1 MNVPTGLWLA
11 KMPSPA
17 TTWKWYSV
25 PARTS
30 MRATNDG
37 WPPTSSDM
45 IEEALSISGGV
56 PSDCQKLTSDGT
68 APATRYA
75 TKATFPALASTDRT
89 VISGPR
95 STWRIGGGLSKTA
108 GTPSGQP
115 SGGGVRSQTVRNGT
129 RSTSA
134 MSTGVTI
141 GGSPIVPGIGR
152 RLVAGLLALGQARA
166 ARDGRRRGAG
176 LGRRLRAAAEQRDVG
191 VDRHR
196 RDAARREGPRGD
208 DLVVAAEPE
217 RERLERVGRPP
228 AAPVRA
234 ASQRIDDVVRGRACR
249 NRPGRS
255 RRCRRRAGT
264 TRASGASAGAAAARS
279 CPGRRR
285 RRRPAG
291 SPGTSGR

>member
-1 MNVPTGLWLA
+1 MTAEQAPADWSPSLKSGGAIASVARWAYGERPWSSLNVGSAFEASATSNVFTPDPVVNVPTGLWLA

-37 WPPTSSDM
+37 WPPTSSDT
-45 IEEALSISGGV
+45 IDEALSISAGV

-68 APATRYA
+68 EPATRYA

-115 SGGGVRSQTVRNGT
+115 SGGGVTSQTVRNGT

-141 GGSPIVPGIGR
+141 GGSPIVPGSVGGSSPASSPSGR
-152 RLVAGLLALGQARA
+152 PAPLGTGVGEAP
-166 ARDGRRRGAG
+166 G
-176 LGRRLRAAAEQRDVG
+176 LGVDSGPPPSSGTSGLIGTGGTPPGGKAHAATILSLPLNPNANV
-191 VDRHR
+191 
-196 RDAARREGPRGD
+196 
-208 DLVVAAEPE
+208 
-217 RERLERVGRPP
+217 
-228 AAPVRA
+228 
-234 ASQRIDDVVRGRACR
+234 S
-249 NRPGRS
+249 N
-255 RRCRRRAGT
+255 
-264 TRASGASAGAAAARS
+264 ASAGHQ
-279 CPGRRR
+279 PPLYEP
-285 RRRPAG
+285 RPSG
-291 SPGTSGR
+291 SMM